1 MEGLL
6 EIISNVNFDKLNI
19 KSDIYGDGNEKD
31 QIVKFIESNKI
42 RNVSYKGVLTKSE
55 LDLTLPWYH
64 FALVP
69 LKIYIYWAVPS
80 KIYEL
85 ASYGVPMI
93 YMGEGEVASLVID
106 HNLGYTIKPQDFTS
120 LEKMLKVIVKMDPR
134 SYEQLQ
140 RSCLKASTCEF
151 SFGKQIRAFMNFI
164 NNEI

>member
-1 MEGLL
+1 MNCPTFLYRNLQPLKNFNSCTQFSDIRIVYSGLLGVAQGLL

-19 KSDIYGDGNEKD
+19 KFHIYGDGNEKD
-31 QIVKFIESNKI
+31 QIVEFIELNKI

-55 LDLTLPWYH
+55 LDLTLPRYH
-64 FALVP
+64 FAVVP

-106 HNLGYTIKPQDFTS
+106 LYLGYTIKPQDFTS
-120 LEKMLKVIVKMDPR
+120 L
-134 SYEQLQ
+134 
-140 RSCLKASTCEF
+140 
-151 SFGKQIRAFMNFI
+151 
-164 NNEI
+164 